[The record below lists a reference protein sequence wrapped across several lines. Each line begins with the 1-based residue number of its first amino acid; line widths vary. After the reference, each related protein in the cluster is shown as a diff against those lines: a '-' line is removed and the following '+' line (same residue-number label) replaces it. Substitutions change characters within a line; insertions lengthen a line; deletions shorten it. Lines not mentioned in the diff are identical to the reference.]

1 MEKVAVTEAV
11 GMVLCQD
18 ITKIVPGEFKGRAF
32 KKGHI
37 IREEDVEVLL
47 NLGKENIYVWAPEPG
62 DIHENDAALRLSRA
76 TVGENI
82 TFTEPYEGK
91 STLISEEK
99 GLFKVNSD
107 LLFRINSIDTIS
119 IASLPN
125 DFPVGKEQK
134 LAGARIIPLVTKE
147 EKIIQVEELCQ
158 KKGPVFTVK
167 PYQKLKCGIITTGS
181 EVYKGRIQDKFG
193 PVMRNKIASFDG
205 EFIGQLLCPDDLAEI
220 EKAIHDFVARGAE
233 MIILTGGMSVDPDDL
248 TPGAIKKSGARIVTY
263 GVPAQPGNMF
273 LLAYLGKTAL
283 MGVPGCA
290 MFCRT
295 TVLDVVL
302 PRIFAGEELEKEDFI
317 KMGEGGFCSGCK
329 ECTYPNCY
337 FGR

>member
-1 MEKVAVTEAV
+1 MEKVPVAEAV
-11 GMVLCQD
+11 GMILCQD

-32 KKGHI
+32 KKGHVI
-37 IREEDVEVLL
+37 KEEDVEVLL

-62 DIHENDAALRLSRA
+62 DIHENDAALRLSKA

-82 TFTEPYEGK
+82 IFTEPYEGK
-91 STLISEEK
+91 STLVSQKK
-99 GLFKVNSD
+99 GLFKVNSEV
-107 LLFRINSIDTIS
+107 LFQINSVDTVS

-125 DFPVGKEQK
+125 NFPVEKEQK

-147 EKIIQVEELCQ
+147 ERIEEVEALCR
-158 KKGPVFTVK
+158 KHGPVFTVK
-167 PYQKLKCGIITTGS
+167 PYKKLKCAVITTGS
-181 EVYKGRIQDKFG
+181 EVYKGRIKDKFG
-193 PVMRNKIASFDG
+193 PVMKDKILAFDG
-205 EFIGQLLCPDDLAEI
+205 DFMGQEFCPDDLETIAA
-220 EKAIHDFVARGAE
+220 AIQNYVARGAE
-233 MIILTGGMSVDPDDL
+233 LIILTGGMSVDPDDL

-273 LLAYLGKTAL
+273 LMAYLGKTAL

-302 PRIFAGEELEKEDFI
+302 PRVFAGEELMKEEFI
-317 KMGEGGFCSGCK
+317 RMGEGGFCSGCK

>member
-1 MEKVAVTEAV
+1 MEKVPVTEAV

-125 DFPVGKEQK
+125 DFPVGKEQNWQGHG
-134 LAGARIIPLVTKE
+134 LFPW
-147 EKIIQVEELCQ
+147 
-158 KKGPVFTVK
+158 
-167 PYQKLKCGIITTGS
+167 
-181 EVYKGRIQDKFG
+181 
-193 PVMRNKIASFDG
+193 
-205 EFIGQLLCPDDLAEI
+205 
-220 EKAIHDFVARGAE
+220 
-233 MIILTGGMSVDPDDL
+233 
-248 TPGAIKKSGARIVTY
+248 
-263 GVPAQPGNMF
+263 
-273 LLAYLGKTAL
+273 
-283 MGVPGCA
+283 
-290 MFCRT
+290 
-295 TVLDVVL
+295 
-302 PRIFAGEELEKEDFI
+302 
-317 KMGEGGFCSGCK
+317 
-329 ECTYPNCY
+329 
-337 FGR
+337 